1 MLAVTPLPI
10 YKQDIFIEITI
21 TFDPVT
27 FLFTLY
33 GNLLFE
39 KIYFFM
45 KDIYGNV
52 SIGNITLVKTKKK
65 IEQKCLFGKKEAMQ
79 GAFPILILFRN
90 ENINPMGW

>member
-1 MLAVTPLPI
+1 MLAPEGISNSWAAALFSCSQNVMLAVTPLPI

-39 KIYFFM
+39 KI
-45 KDIYGNV
+45 
-52 SIGNITLVKTKKK
+52 
-65 IEQKCLFGKKEAMQ
+65 
-79 GAFPILILFRN
+79 
-90 ENINPMGW
+90 